1 MSGKIILS
9 NIKEFKWGF
18 LFVFAAKNI
27 AYTKIEILI
36 YDSLEL
42 SNKSVFSTEVL
53 RLKKKIHT
61 LEYRSE

>member
-1 MSGKIILS
+1 MS

-18 LFVFAAKNI
+18 TFVFAAKNI

-42 SNKSVFSTEVL
+42 SNKSVCSTEVL
-53 RLKKKIHT
+53 R
-61 LEYRSE
+61 